1 MSVVFCK
8 PRNERRNGGHR
19 HRAGQ
24 MEGMGLGLALLLMD
38 KSPEAS
44 GTGNN
49 AGHSETRLLGGDTSG
64 PNPPTGNDK
73 LGLS

>member
-1 MSVVFCK
+1 
-8 PRNERRNGGHR
+8 
-19 HRAGQ
+19 

-38 KSPEAS
+38 QSPEAS

-49 AGHSETRLLGGDTSG
+49 TGHSEPRLLGGDAPG

-73 LGLS
+73 LRLS